1 MSLRKFFVLCL
12 TVTIFSLIYIQMQ
25 VTIYDLAYQAKQRE
39 DQAMKLADNNTHAT
53 VSIARLKSAQNLGT
67 YFFDGNGDVDFA
79 SRGNIIDVQAT
90 PAELVKA
97 DRAVS
102 TTIVKRASS
111 LLDKVFG
118 FRSIAEAKPTR

>member
-1 MSLRKFFVLCL
+1 MNLKKFSVLCL

-25 VTIYDLAYQAKQRE
+25 VMIYDLAYQAKQRE
-39 DQAMKLADNNTHAT
+39 DQALKLSDNNTHAT
-53 VSIARLKSAQNLGT
+53 VNIARLKSAQNLGAH
-67 YFFDGNGDVDFA
+67 FFDKNVDVDFA

-102 TTIVKRASS
+102 PTIVKRASS

-118 FRSIAEAKPTR
+118 FRSIAEARPIR